1 MVNMKE
7 AVKQSAAEI
16 KKELKKSIDYR
27 TLNSLLPLN
36 SVSILV
42 DEILAVGD
50 ISEELQTRI
59 GKTLGKR
66 WLRRR

>member
-7 AVKQSAAEI
+7 AVKQSVAEI

-27 TLNSLLPLN
+27 TLNSLLPHN
-36 SVSILV
+36 GVSTLV
-42 DEILAVGD
+42 DEILAVGG